1 MHRYCAE
8 ATFRI
13 GILEQRLE
21 RQEALVARKYQ
32 ELERRLQVDPRL
44 AVIYGGPQVSNI
56 GRGARDLGS
65 PTGTVA
71 TPGGRRQIDRL

>member
-1 MHRYCAE
+1 MTDSARKHRYCAE

-44 AVIYGGPQVSNI
+44 AVIYSGAAFSGVGGQRST
-56 GRGARDLGS
+56 LGS
-65 PTGTVA
+65 PGH
-71 TPGGRRQIDRL
+71 PRR